1 MRNLKIYDI
10 RIILGAIL
18 ALTILS
24 CKENDTSKT
33 EEKQDHHSEVEHN
46 EDHSSHD
53 VEQTTEVQFT
63 DAKTAEAFQHY
74 IHIKTAL
81 VNTDVN
87 EAKTGAQML
96 AKVTENEVFKLAA
109 ESIFNTDD
117 IEAQRKAFTE
127 VTTQME
133 TLLNGALSSGEVYK
147 QYCPMAFDNTG
158 AYWLSKEKEIRNPY
172 FGDRMLKCGSV
183 AKTIK

>member
-1 MRNLKIYDI
+1 MRNLKTYNVSVIVVT
-10 RIILGAIL
+10 IL

-24 CKENDTSKT
+24 CKENNTSKT
-33 EEKQDHHSEVEHN
+33 EEKQDHHSEVEHKQS
-46 EDHSSHD
+46 HSNHN
-53 VEQTTEVQFT
+53 VEQTTEIKFK
-63 DAKTAEAFQHY
+63 DAKTAEIFQHY

-81 VNTDVN
+81 VNTDVK
-87 EAKTGAQML
+87 EVKTGAQML
-96 AKVTENEVFKLAA
+96 TKVTEDEVFKLAI
-109 ESIFNTDD
+109 ESILNTDD

-183 AKTIK
+183 FKTIK

>member
-1 MRNLKIYDI
+1 MRNLKIYKVSA
-10 RIILGAIL
+10 IIIAIL

-24 CKENDTSKT
+24 CKENNTSKT
-33 EEKQDHHSEVEHN
+33 EEKQDHHSEMGLKEN
-46 EDHSSHD
+46 HSSHD
-53 VEQTTEVQFT
+53 IEQTTEIKFK
-63 DAKTAEAFQHY
+63 DAKTAEIFQHY

-81 VNTDVN
+81 VNTDAN
-87 EAKTGAQML
+87 KAKTGAQML
-96 AKVTENEVFKLAA
+96 AKVTENAVFKLAV
-109 ESIFNTDD
+109 ESILNTDD
-117 IEAQRKAFTE
+117 IDAQRKAFTE